1 MRQARW
7 VRAFVLIAGTATVI
21 TAQDAQPKRRNA
33 IVFVADGLRH
43 GSVNPTDTP
52 ALYRVRTEGVYFAN
66 SHAVFPTQTMPNAAA
81 IATGHYPGDTG
92 QFANQIFIGYPVYTS
107 GTLGQRP
114 GTMVPD
120 VEDPFVL
127 ADLNQ
132 QFGGNYI
139 REASLLAYARSYGYN
154 TAALGKTGPAAAQDV
169 SEAMAVRGR
178 MREPVTIILEG
189 ATGTPRAVPL
199 SADTLALLKA
209 AGLPPA
215 PPPRTQSSGTNTTP
229 GTRAPNVEHQQWFA
243 DAATKAILP
252 AFARSPEPFVLV
264 FWSGDPDHT
273 QHAQGDSLNR
283 LSPGI
288 NGATSIAAVQN
299 ADRNLKQILAYLD
312 ANPELRD
319 TTNIVVTSDHGFSTV
334 SRRDVDASGRATRS
348 YSSTRRYVDADG
360 RQEVND
366 GFLPPGF
373 LAIDLARELNMP
385 LYDPEHQ
392 IDDGRGG
399 RRYVKVDPSIARP
412 TSAPSATADK
422 TAGKLTAE
430 VRQRPTGGA
439 AIIGGSGRVGL
450 PIDAKVIIAQASI
463 YVPGND
469 RSLTGRIAR
478 VLAAQDYIGGLFVND
493 RLGQPAGTLR
503 MSDVGLM
510 GGATTPKPAIVVSF
524 KSFPL
529 DPKNPHMTGVIVGGT
544 RQHGQGDHGSL
555 ARANTFNNMAAIG
568 PDFKKR
574 FVSHAPVS
582 NADVQPTLAH
592 IMQMNLPSVGVLRGR
607 IMTEALAGGPATV
620 RFAPRVMRSRPR
632 DGFST
637 VLMYQ
642 VADRRVYLDEAC
654 FTRSAKC
661 P

>member
-1 MRQARW
+1 MALA
-7 VRAFVLIAGTATVI
+7 VVL
-21 TAQDAQPKRRNA
+21 AQDAPRRRNA
-33 IVFVADGLRH
+33 IIFVADGLRH

-66 SHAVFPTQTMPNAAA
+66 SHAVFPTQTMPNASA

-92 QFANQIFIGYPVYTS
+92 QFANQIFIGYPVFTS
-107 GTLGQRP
+107 GALGQRP
-114 GTMVPD
+114 GTVAPD

-132 QFGGNYI
+132 QFGGNYL

-154 TAALGKTGPAAAQDV
+154 TAALGKTGPAAAQDL
-169 SEAMAVRGR
+169 SEAMAVRGK
-178 MREPVTIILEG
+178 MRDPLTIILEG
-189 ATGTPRAVPL
+189 ATGSPRSVPL

-215 PPPRTQSSGTNTTP
+215 PPPRTQSAGTNTVP
-229 GTRAPNVEHQQWFA
+229 GTRAANVDHQQWFA

-252 AFARSPEPFVLV
+252 AFAKSVEPFVLV
-264 FWSGDPDHT
+264 YWSGDPDYT
-273 QHAQGDSLNR
+273 QHAQGDSLNQ

-288 NGATSIAAVQN
+288 NGATSTAAIQN
-299 ADRNLKQILAYLD
+299 ADRNLMQILDYLD
-312 ANPELRD
+312 ANPEVRD
-319 TTNIVVTSDHGFSTV
+319 TTNVFVTSDHGFSTV

-348 YSSTRRYVDADG
+348 YAASLRYTDAEG

-373 LAIDLARELNMP
+373 LAIDLARELDLP
-385 LYDPEHQ
+385 LYDPEQ
-392 IDDGRGG
+392 QTVDERGDM
-399 RRYVKVDPSIARP
+399 RYMRVDPALAKP
-412 TSAPSATADK
+412 TSAQSATAGK
-422 TAGKLTAE
+422 PSAG

-439 AIIGGSGRVGL
+439 AVIGGTGRIGL
-450 PIDAKVIIAQASI
+450 PTDARVVIAQASI

-469 RSLTGRIAR
+469 RGMVARIAR
-478 VLAAQDYIGGLFVND
+478 FLAAQDYVGGLFVHD
-493 RLGQPAGTLR
+493 RVGQPAGALR
-503 MSDVGLM
+503 LSDVGLM
-510 GGATTPKPAIVVSF
+510 GGATTPKPAIIVNF

-529 DPKNPHMTGVIVGGT
+529 DPNNPHMSGVIVGGT

-574 FVSHAPVS
+574 FVNRAPVS
-582 NADVQPTLAH
+582 NADVKPTLAH
-592 IMQMNLPSVGVLRGR
+592 LMKMNIPSLGALRGR
-607 IMTEALAGGPATV
+607 VITEALAGGVATT
-620 RFAPRVMRSRPR
+620 RFAPGVIRSRPSR
-632 DGFST
+632 DGYST

-654 FTRSAKC
+654 FTKATKC
-661 P
+661 E

>member
-1 MRQARW
+1 MRW
-7 VRAFVLIAGTATVI
+7 VRAFVLIVGAATVI
-21 TAQDAQPKRRNA
+21 TAQDAPKRRNA
-33 IVFVADGLRH
+33 IIFVADGLRH

-66 SHAVFPTQTMPNAAA
+66 SHAVFPTQTMPNASA

-92 QFANQIFIGYPVYTS
+92 QFANQIFVGYPLFTS

-114 GTMVPD
+114 GSVAPD

-127 ADLNQ
+127 ADINQ
-132 QFGGNYI
+132 QFGGNYL

-154 TAALGKTGPAAAQDV
+154 TAVMGKTGPAAAQDL
-169 SEAMAVRGR
+169 SETMAVRGA
-178 MREPVTIILEG
+178 MRVPLTIILDG
-189 ATGTPRAVPL
+189 ATGSARSVPL

-215 PPPRTQSSGTNTTP
+215 PPPRTQSAGTNTVP
-229 GTRAPNVEHQQWFA
+229 GTRAANVEHQQWFA

-252 AFARSPEPFVLV
+252 AFAKSAEPFVFV
-264 FWSGDPDHT
+264 YWSGDPDYT
-273 QHAQGDSLNR
+273 QHAQGDSLNQ

-288 NGATSIAAVQN
+288 NGATSTAAIQN
-299 ADRNLKQILAYLD
+299 ADRNLKQILDYLD
-312 ANPELRD
+312 ANPEVRD
-319 TTNIVVTSDHGFSTV
+319 TTNVFVTSDHGFSTV

-348 YSSTRRYVDADG
+348 YAASLRYTDAEG

-373 LAIDLARELNMP
+373 LAIDLARELDLP
-385 LYDPEHQ
+385 LYDPEQ
-392 IDDGRGG
+392 QTVDERGVA
-399 RRYVKVDPSIARP
+399 RYMRVDPLAKP
-412 TSAPSATADK
+412 AKDT
-422 TAGKLTAE
+422 
-430 VRQRPTGGA
+430 RQRPTGGA
-439 AIIGGSGRVGL
+439 AVIGGTGRIGL
-450 PIDAKVIIAQASI
+450 PTDARVVVAQASI

-469 RSLTGRIAR
+469 RGTVARIAR
-478 VLAAQDYIGGLFVND
+478 FLMTQDYVGGLFVHD
-493 RLGQPAGTLR
+493 RVGQPPGALR
-503 MSDVGLM
+503 MSDVWLM
-510 GGATTPKPAIVVSF
+510 GGATTPKPAIVVNF

-529 DPKNPHMTGVIVGGT
+529 DPKNPHMSGIIVGGT

-574 FVSHAPVS
+574 FVNRAPVS

-592 IMQMNLPSVGVLRGR
+592 LMKMNIPSLGALRGR
-607 IMTEALAGGPATV
+607 VITEALAGGPAAA
-620 RFAPRVMRSRPR
+620 RFAPGVIRSRPSR
-632 DGFST
+632 DGYST

-642 VADRRVYLDEAC
+642 VADRRIYLDEAC
-654 FTRSAKC
+654 FTKATKC
-661 P
+661 E